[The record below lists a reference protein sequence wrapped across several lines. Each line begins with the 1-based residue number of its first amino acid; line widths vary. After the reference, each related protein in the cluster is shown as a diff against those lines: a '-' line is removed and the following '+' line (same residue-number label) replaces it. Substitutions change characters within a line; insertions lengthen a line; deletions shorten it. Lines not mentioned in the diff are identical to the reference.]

1 MLYRNTAFKD
11 RQGRVFTGDIRAED
25 GIITDIDI
33 ISEGGE
39 DPVLPPFV
47 DIHIHGGFGVDIMTA
62 SAQEICFLSKKLYE
76 DNVGAYMPT
85 TAASSRENILRAV
98 RNIYKASKEKR
109 YAEIAGIHIEGPFI
123 SQKYKGIMEEKYIT
137 PCDTGLY
144 DDIKSICPDMP
155 IRFTVAP
162 ECEGAEEF
170 CRYVTAN
177 GGLVSIGHSGAD
189 RELCERLCSAGAGS
203 YTHTFNAMSPLHHR
217 TSSVTE
223 AALTGREYAELI
235 CDFVHVSR
243 GCAELLERLKGDRI
257 ILVTD
262 AMHAMGCGKG
272 EYIFCGKRVYCDGT
286 SVKDTSGRLAGSVLT
301 MKRAY
306 ENMSEI
312 SGEKNALRMA
322 SENPSALLGLER
334 YGCIDK
340 GKRIII

>member
-1 MLYRNTAFKD
+1 MLYKNRAFKD
-11 RQGRVFTGDIRAED
+11 RHGNVFTGDIRAED

-39 DPVLPPFV
+39 DPLLPPFV

-62 SAQEICFLSKKLYE
+62 SAEEICFLSKKLYY

-85 TAASSRENILRAV
+85 TVASSRENILKAV
-98 RNIYKASKEKR
+98 QNIRRASKEKR
-109 YAEIAGIHIEGPFI
+109 YAEIVGIHIEGPFI
-123 SQKYKGIMEEKYIT
+123 SQKYKGIMEEKYII
-137 PCDTGLY
+137 PCDIRLY
-144 DDIKSICPDMP
+144 EDIKSVCPDMP

-170 CRYVTAN
+170 CRYVTAK
-177 GGLVSIGHSGAD
+177 GDLVSIGHSGAD

-217 TSSVTE
+217 SSSVAE
-223 AALTGREYAELI
+223 AALAGEEYAELI

-243 GCAELLERLKGDRI
+243 GCAELLERLKGGRI

-262 AMHAMGCGKG
+262 AMHAMGCENG

-286 SVKDTSGRLAGSVLT
+286 SVKDGTGRLAGSALT

-306 ENMSEI
+306 ENMSRI
-312 SGEKNALRMA
+312 CGDKKALKMA
-322 SENPSALLGLER
+322 AENPSALLGLEK
-334 YGCIDK
+334 YGYIDK